1 MIDKKVIILLRI
13 SIAFTLLYAGIS
25 GFITPSSWVGF
36 LPSFAT
42 NILHA
47 ETILIIFG
55 VIEILVA
62 LGLLLMKN
70 PFYPA
75 ILSALLVSG
84 IIVFNIPQLSILFR
98 DVPIVLMSI
107 ALAIYY
113 KQAKLLEPKA

>member
-1 MIDKKVIILLRI
+1 MEKHIILLLRI
-13 SIAFTLLYAGIS
+13 SIAFTLLYAAIS
-25 GFITPSSWVGF
+25 GFIDPNAWIGF

-42 NILHA
+42 AIMPA

-55 VIEILVA
+55 VIEILA
-62 LGLLLMKN
+62 GLGLLLMKN

-75 ILSALLVSG
+75 VLSAILVSG

-107 ALAIYY
+107 ALALHYNY
-113 KQAKLLEPKA
+113 KNKEEINYE